1 MEALPTPSS
10 FKGREINLC
19 PLMEVIQ
26 ILFWVLCLYRLLQN
40 IEYSSMWYIVGPCYL
55 PILYMCCANSL
66 SHVRLFA
73 IPWTVVHQVLL
84 SMRILQ
90 ARILVWVAMPSSR
103 GSSQTG
109 IEPRSPTLQAD
120 SLPVELPGK
129 PIQKH

>member
-1 MEALPTPSS
+1 MQNKVAFLCDPESEVTEHECHTLLVEALPTPSS

-26 ILFWVLCLYRLLQN
+26 ILFWVLCPYRLLQN

-66 SHVRLFA
+66 SRVGLFA
-73 IPWTVVHQVLL
+73 IPWTVVRQVLL

-103 GSSQTG
+103 RSSQ
-109 IEPRSPTLQAD
+109 PRD
-120 SLPVELPGK
+120 
-129 PIQKH
+129 